1 MPKKTLA
8 LIIGLIALTVIL
20 LFAATRSGQQ
30 PKPTQP
36 TPSTTPAASPSPTP
50 PAYTTL
56 QLSPN
61 PITVST
67 AGTGKA
73 EILIDTYQ
81 NTATGVQVELSYDPK
96 AITNI
101 VMTPGAFFNNPLIIP
116 QWNKIDQ
123 QTGRI
128 SHAQVLPPSQTGVK
142 GKGVIATMTFS
153 RVPNSGLTQTQLQ
166 FMPKTAVT
174 QSGVNPSVL
183 KSSAGTTINLGVTTA
198 QQQPQTNPTVPV
210 QQ

>member
-20 LFAATRSGQQ
+20 LFAATRTGQQ
-30 PKPTQP
+30 PKTTQP
-36 TPSTTPAASPSPTP
+36 TPSSAPAASPSPTP
-50 PAYTTL
+50 PAYTTME
-56 QLSPN
+56 LSPN
-61 PITVST
+61 PVTVT
-67 AGTGKA
+67 AAGTGKI

-101 VMTPGAFFNNPLIIP
+101 VVTPGTFFNNPLIIP
-116 QWNKIDQ
+116 QWNKVDP

-128 SHAQVLPPSQTGVK
+128 SHAQVLPPSQAGVK
-142 GKGVIATMTFS
+142 GKGIIATMTFS
-153 RVPNSGLTQTQLQ
+153 RVLNSGLAQTQLQ

-183 KSSAGTTINLGVTTA
+183 KSSEGTIINLGTTA
-198 QQQPQTNPTVPV
+198 TQQPQTNPTVPV